1 MNNVPN
7 SGGAYATGAKASV
20 VAAEGR
26 DWLSIA
32 RESYQASTDYLDANW
47 RKKWEDSVA
56 MFQSRHPKDSKYNS
70 DLYKHRS
77 KGFRPKTRSVVRK
90 NEAAAAAAFFA
101 NVDVVFVEP
110 ENDSDPM
117 AVAAAA
123 FQNELLNY
131 RLTQTVPWFLT
142 MMGAIQEAQ
151 VMGVVCS
158 YQYWDYQDDPDGK
171 PMFDAATGEVI
182 QPKPLCDK
190 PCVEL
195 VPMENIRFDPGADWL
210 DVVKSSPYLI
220 RMVPMY
226 VVDVKSR
233 MDSVDEKTGAPKWK
247 KLDDGEIRQAQREID
262 TLRSQRENRR
272 EDPKVENHA
281 PLGDFEIVWCHENF
295 VRLDGKEV
303 VYWTMGT
310 HALLTEPKPLKS
322 VYFTGER
329 PFVIGTTVIEAHRAV
344 PDSLV
349 QLGAPLQREANDIS
363 NSRLDNVKLVLNKRW
378 LVKRST
384 QVDVKSLQ
392 ANAAGAV
399 TMVDNPETDV
409 KEINWPDV
417 TASAYQEQDR
427 INADYD
433 ELLGNYSSSSVNTN
447 RKMNETVGGMNLA
460 AGGASVL
467 TEYLLRTFVETW
479 VEPVL
484 SQLMALE
491 REYETDETILGIAG
505 NRAELPNKHGI
516 TNMSDDLLNPA
527 VVVRCSVGMGA
538 TDPRTKLQKFTL
550 ATQTYANILQ
560 LVPDMDK
567 DIVRKEIYG
576 LAGYKDGGR
585 FFKKE
590 QGDGSEQAAQQAV
603 QAFQQQVQPVI
614 QKLQQDLA
622 AAQQK
627 EQAEIRKIDAGTKIE
642 QQKLAGDAAKTAEQ
656 LQAAEEKQAQDLEVS
671 MAKIE
676 AEYRFRRWEAEQRF
690 IADIEI
696 ARINAAAKLKSD
708 PAVAQINA
716 DASVEAAE
724 SVAEIQSGMDETSD
738 E

>member
-1 MNNVPN
+1 MNTIPN
-7 SGGAYATGAKASV
+7 AGGDYATVVKAESKS
-20 VAAEGR
+20 EGR

-32 RESYQASTDYLDANW
+32 RQSFQASTDYMDANW
-47 RKKWEDSVA
+47 RKKWEDSIA
-56 MFQSRHPKDSKYNS
+56 LFQSRHPKDSKYNS
-70 DLYKHRS
+70 ELYKHRS

-117 AVAAAA
+117 AVAAAE

-131 RLTQTVPWFLT
+131 RLTQTVPWFRI

-151 VMGVVCS
+151 VMGVVGS
-158 YQYWDYQDDPDGK
+158 YQYWDYKEDT
-171 PMFDAATGEVI
+171 DAEPTLDAQTGEVI
-182 QPKPLCDK
+182 PPKASCDK
-190 PCVEL
+190 PCIEL
-195 VPMENIRFDPGADWL
+195 VPMENLRFDPGADWL
-210 DVVKSSPYLI
+210 DVVDSSPYLI

-226 VVDVKSR
+226 VVDVKSMMQR
-233 MDSVDEKTGAPKWK
+233 VDRKTGQPKWK

-262 TLRSQRENRR
+262 TLRTQRENKR

-303 VYWTMGT
+303 VYWTLGT
-310 HALLTEPKPLKS
+310 YSMLTEPVPLKQ
-322 VYFTGER
+322 VYFTGKR
-329 PFVIGTTVIEAHRAV
+329 PIVIGTTVIEAHRAV

-378 LVKRST
+378 LVKRGK

-399 TMVDNPETDV
+399 TMVDDTETDV

-427 INADYD
+427 VNADYD

-467 TEYLLRTFVETW
+467 TEYLLRTFTETW

-484 SQLMALE
+484 AQLLALE
-491 REYETDETILGIAG
+491 REYETDETVLGIAG
-505 NRAELPNKHGI
+505 NRAQLPQKYGI
-516 TNMSDDLLNPA
+516 NNMSDELLNPA

-538 TDPRTKLQKFTL
+538 TDPRTKLAKFTL

-560 LVPDMDK
+560 LVPDMDR
-567 DIVRKEIYG
+567 DSVRKEVYG

-590 QGDGSEQAAQQAV
+590 QGDGAEAAAQQAV

-614 QKLQQDLA
+614 QKLQTDLA

-627 EQAEIRKIDAGTKIE
+627 EQAEIRKIDAGQKIE
-642 QQKLAGDAAKTAEQ
+642 QQRLAGDAAKTAEQ
-656 LQAAEEKQAQDLEVS
+656 LQADEEKRAQDYELS

-676 AEYRFRRWEAEQRF
+676 AEFTFRKWEAEQRF
-690 IADIEI
+690 IADVEI

-724 SVAEIQSGMDETSD
+724 SVAEIQSGMDETD